1 MISDEKLFAQSLE
14 KVRRLAREQGNCI
27 SEEQVR
33 GEFAA
38 LELSDEQLRMVFDYL
53 IKHRVGIGEPPEED
67 GFLSEEEKHYLQDYL
82 DEIARIPVCGGR
94 ERENCMISVMAG
106 DVQARRR
113 LTESYLK
120 DVADIARLYTGQ
132 GVPLEELIGEGN
144 VALSVAVGLLGEGK
158 PFGGKEVL
166 PVASDTKAAEGMEF
180 APKNAGEAEKILVR
194 FIMDAMERFIQET
207 SEIGKRDKHIADRV
221 NRVAD
226 KARELAGEYHRKVT
240 PEELMRETGLS
251 MKAIQ
256 DAMRMSGYKI
266 EDIEYA
272 EDGI

>member
-1 MISDEKLFAQSLE
+1 MISEEKLFGQSLE

-33 GEFAA
+33 EEFAA
-38 LELSDEQLRMVFDYL
+38 LELSDAQLRMVFDYL
-53 IKHRVGIGEPPEED
+53 IKHGVGIGEPPEED
-67 GFLSEEEKHYLQDYL
+67 AFLSEEEKHYLQDYL

-94 ERENCMISVMAG
+94 ERENCMISVMVG
-106 DVQARRR
+106 DMQARQR

-144 VALSVAVGLLGEGK
+144 VALSMAVGMLGEGK
-158 PFGGKEVL
+158 PFGGEEAL
-166 PVASDTKAAEGMEF
+166 SVASDGKAAESVES
-180 APKNAGEAEKILVR
+180 APKNAGEAEKMLVR

-207 SEIGKRDKHIADRV
+207 SEIGKKDKRIADRV

-226 KARELAGEYHRKVT
+226 RARELAKEYHRKVT

-272 EDGI
+272 EDSI

>member
-1 MISDEKLFAQSLE
+1 MISDERVFAQSLE
-14 KVRRLAREQGNCI
+14 KVRRLAREQGNCV

-33 GEFAA
+33 EEFAA
-38 LELSDEQLRMVFDYL
+38 LDLSDAQLQMVYDYL
-53 IKHRVGIGEPPEED
+53 SKHGVGIGEPPVSD
-67 GFLSEEEKHYLQDYL
+67 AFLTEEERNYLQDYL
-82 DEIARIPVCGGR
+82 DEIAGIPVCSDG
-94 ERENCMISVMAG
+94 EREACILSAMAG
-106 DVQARRR
+106 DRQAGQR

-120 DVADIARLYTGQ
+120 EVADIARLYTGQ
-132 GVPLEELIGEGN
+132 GVPLEDLIGEGN
-144 VALSVAVGLLGEGK
+144 VALSMAVSSLEGA
-158 PFGGKEVL
+158 P
-166 PVASDTKAAEGMEF
+166 DAAG
-180 APKNAGEAEKILVR
+180 AQKKLVR
-194 FIMDAMERFIQET
+194 LIMDAMEDFIRDHAEN
-207 SEIGKRDKHIADRV
+207 EKRDQRIADRV

-226 KARELAGEYHRKVT
+226 KARKLAGEYHRKVT